1 MHKLWETCLLWSERN
16 FVFWLWPAGLNNS
29 QCELTQNKPNDP
41 WYCRPCKNDIFPF
54 FGLSDCQFFNHID
67 SQKLIKP
74 KPSLN
79 KQVARNI
86 ICSVCYKKNSL
97 NRGLNCSSCD
107 FQVHKKCT
115 KLKQCD
121 FLFNKITQ
129 NTYWECIA
137 CQNAK
142 FPFANI
148 SNHEKQ
154 CLAFNSN
161 FTCKC
166 QTTVSDLVGGHL
178 TLNLSLINSK
188 DRLEYST
195 AETNNEYFEDLSIH
209 TTWL

>member
-1 MHKLWETCLLWSERN
+1 MHKLWKTCLLWSEKN
-16 FVFWLWPAGLNNS
+16 FVFWLWPMDPQKKCAGLNNS
-29 QCELTQNKPNDP
+29 QYALIQNNPNDP
-41 WYCRPCKNDIFPF
+41 WYCRPCKNDMFPF
-54 FGLSDCQFFNHID
+54 FGLSDYQFFNYID

-107 FQVHKKCT
+107 FPVHKKCT

-142 FPFANI
+142 FPFSNI
-148 SNHEKQ
+148 SNHEIQ
-154 CLAFNSN
+154 CFACNSN

-166 QTTVSDLVGGHL
+166 
-178 TLNLSLINSK
+178 
-188 DRLEYST
+188 
-195 AETNNEYFEDLSIH
+195 
-209 TTWL
+209 